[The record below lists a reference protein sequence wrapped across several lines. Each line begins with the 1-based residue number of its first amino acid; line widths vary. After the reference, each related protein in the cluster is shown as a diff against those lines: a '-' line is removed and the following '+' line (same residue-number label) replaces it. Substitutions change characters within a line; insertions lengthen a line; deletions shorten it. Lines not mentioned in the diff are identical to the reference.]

1 MNSVYKKKMEHTDL
15 DMGFLL
21 NLYGKQYFGHT
32 TIP

>member
-1 MNSVYKKKMEHTDL
+1 MEHTDL